1 MAFNKFTLSVLFQV
15 LLIAAT
21 SFLMVWSF
29 DQDRL
34 VVARFT
40 FVVLWILEVMY
51 LLHYVNKTNRSLSVF
66 LESLRGS
73 DFVRSD
79 DASGSFHALN
89 ISYNEI
95 VDVVKGARIEREA
108 QQHYFQYTLE
118 LIPVGVLSFNKDDGA
133 IEIYNAAASELMGMS
148 KPSYID
154 EFDRVKQ
161 GLAGELKGMASEA
174 SELIEVDSPG
184 GRQRLVVR
192 ARMFTLFGREIK
204 LLSFQNIRHE
214 LDREEQEAWQK
225 LISVLRHELMNS
237 MGPVNSLSRTLL
249 RMFRKGGRNKR
260 VAELNDKTIDD
271 AVDGLQSIDN
281 RTRGMMRFVQSYREL
296 TRLPAP
302 RKRHVGGAEVLK
314 GVKNLMAEDLQELGI
329 ELFVEEDDGI
339 PVVELDERQIHQV
352 LINLV
357 KNAAEAFQEG
367 QTGKKIVLRWRV
379 NQHDRPCLE
388 VQDNG
393 PGMSPELQEKIFV
406 PFYTTKKDGSGIG
419 LNLARQIMLQHR
431 GRIGLSSALGDG
443 TTFRLEF

>member
-1 MAFNKFTLSVLFQV
+1 
-15 LLIAAT
+15 
-21 SFLMVWSF
+21 
-29 DQDRL
+29 
-34 VVARFT
+34 
-40 FVVLWILEVMY
+40 
-51 LLHYVNKTNRSLSVF
+51 
-66 LESLRGS
+66 
-73 DFVRSD
+73 
-79 DASGSFHALN
+79 
-89 ISYNEI
+89 
-95 VDVVKGARIEREA
+95 VVKGARIEREA

-148 KPSYID
+148 RPSYID
-154 EFDRVKQ
+154 ELNRVKQ
-161 GLAGELKGMASEA
+161 GLAGVLRGMASEA
-174 SELIEVDSPG
+174 SELIELDSPS

-192 ARMFTLFGREIK
+192 ARMFTLSGREIK

-225 LISVLRHELMNS
+225 LISVLRHEVMNS

-249 RMFRKGGRNKR
+249 RMFGKDGRNKR
-260 VAELNDKTIDD
+260 VAELTDKTIND

-314 GVKNLMAEDLQELGI
+314 DVKSLMAEEMKHKGI
-329 ELFVEEDDGI
+329 ELLVEEGDGM
-339 PVVELDERQIHQV
+339 PVVELDDRQIHQV

-357 KNAAEAFQEG
+357 KNAAEAFEEG
-367 QTGKKIVLRWRV
+367 QTDKKIVLRGRID
-379 NQHDRPCLE
+379 QQGRACLE

-431 GRIGLSSALGDG
+431 GRIGLFSTLGEG